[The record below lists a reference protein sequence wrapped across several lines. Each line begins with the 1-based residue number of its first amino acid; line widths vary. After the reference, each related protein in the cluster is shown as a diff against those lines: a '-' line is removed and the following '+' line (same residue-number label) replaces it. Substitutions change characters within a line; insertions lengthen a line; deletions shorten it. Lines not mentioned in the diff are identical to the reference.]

1 MSHLRFNHVF
11 LSLLLLSAVCA
22 FVVPLKISSKIRG
35 QLDVLF
41 SPITYPVTKCA
52 QFMTHRLSRTP
63 DPAASPA
70 GSFNPQNTPADA
82 QAEIARLRAAIAALT
97 IQNAE
102 ILRQQKAHQL
112 KGDVQ
117 QYSFACKVIGADA
130 SRDSLSLAGT
140 TADGLAVGMPVVYR
154 DFIVGRLTAA
164 GIGGSQVRLITD
176 RGFRVN
182 GSFGRFKDADFIP
195 IATDP
200 PLLEGRGAGLMT
212 ITNLTMKQVDKTVQI
227 GDWVVL
233 QDSEDWPLI
242 LNGYQLGRVEK
253 IEEQPKA
260 RLFAQVT
267 VRPSTNLLQLRQAM
281 VVTRTA
287 TAAAAAPPAAKL
299 PAAPPTK
306 APGTAAKKPERNGPP
321 R

>member
-1 MSHLRFNHVF
+1 MSHIRFNHVF
-11 LSLLLLSAVCA
+11 LSLLLLSAACA
-22 FVVPLKISSKIRG
+22 FVVPSEYSSYVRCKFDG
-35 QLDVLF
+35 LF
-41 SPITYPVTKCA
+41 TPVTYPVRRLA
-52 QFMTHRLSRTP
+52 EFLTHRLRRTP
-63 DPAASPA
+63 DPTVSPT
-70 GSFNPQNTPADA
+70 GSYNPPNAPADA

-97 IQNAE
+97 VQNAE
-102 ILRQQKAHQL
+102 ILRQQKTHQL

-176 RGFRVN
+176 RAFRIN
-182 GSFGRFKDADFIP
+182 GSFGHFKGAEFIP

-200 PLLEGRGAGLMT
+200 PLIEGRGAGLMT

-260 RLFAQVT
+260 RLFAQIT
-267 VRPSTNLLQLRQAM
+267 VRPSANLLQLRQAM

-287 TAAAAAPPAAKL
+287 TSAAAAPPAARL
-299 PAAPPTK
+299 PAAPPAK
-306 APGTAAKKPERNGPP
+306 APGTAAKKTERKGPP